1 MQTVLLAYLR
11 QSLSTELIEA
21 VETEVAHSLGGE
33 VGFVI
38 LVDDLLY
45 QPVLGLA
52 HRALTS
58 FPYQHHEVFQESQ
71 LLDVPFLS
79 LDFERVHRDRML
91 LGIGNVFSAEVFT
104 QSLIRV
110 SSINQHDV
118 GVLLMG
124 LAHHGVNIKAL
135 AASRRT
141 ENEEVAVVGQ
151 LILSLFSR
159 YVNGYWHSLAVGVI
173 DLKWGVLAMHNL
185 FFVHQAG
192 GSVAQSHKSVVVG
205 IHPITVAG
213 E

>member
-110 SSINQHDV
+110 TCIYQHDV

-124 LAHHGVNIKAL
+124 LAHHGVYIKTL

-141 ENEEVAVVGQ
+141 EDKEVAVVGQ
-151 LILSLFSR
+151 LVSSLFS
-159 YVNGYWHSLAVGVI
+159 
-173 DLKWGVLAMHNL
+173 
-185 FFVHQAG
+185 
-192 GSVAQSHKSVVVG
+192 
-205 IHPITVAG
+205 
-213 E
+213 

>member
-11 QSLSTELIEA
+11 QSLSTELIES

-33 VGFVI
+33 IGIVI
-38 LVDDLLY
+38 LVDDLFY
-45 QPVLGLA
+45 QSVFGLA
-52 HRALTS
+52 HCALTS
-58 FPYQHHEVFQESQ
+58 FPYQHHEVLQESQ

-91 LGIGNVFSAEVFT
+91 FCVGYVFASKVFT

-110 SSINQHDV
+110 TCIYQHDV

-141 ENEEVAVVGQ
+141 EDKEIAVVGQ
-151 LILSLFSR
+151 LVSSLFS
-159 YVNGYWHSLAVGVI
+159 
-173 DLKWGVLAMHNL
+173 
-185 FFVHQAG
+185 
-192 GSVAQSHKSVVVG
+192 
-205 IHPITVAG
+205 
-213 E
+213 

>member
-11 QSLSTELIEA
+11 QSLRTELIEA

-33 VGFVI
+33 IGIVI

-58 FPYQHHEVFQESQ
+58 FPYQHHQVLQKSQ

-79 LDFERVHRDRML
+79 LDFERVHRDKMFFCV
-91 LGIGNVFSAEVFT
+91 GYVFASTVFT

-110 SSINQHDV
+110 SCIYQHDV

-124 LAHHGVNIKAL
+124 LAHHRVDIKTL

-141 ENEEVAVVGQ
+141 KDKEVAVVGQ
-151 LILSLFSR
+151 LVSSL
-159 YVNGYWHSLAVGVI
+159 
-173 DLKWGVLAMHNL
+173 
-185 FFVHQAG
+185 
-192 GSVAQSHKSVVVG
+192 
-205 IHPITVAG
+205 
-213 E
+213 

>member
-11 QSLSTELIEA
+11 QSLSTELIES

-33 VGFVI
+33 IGIVI

-52 HRALTS
+52 HCALTS

-110 SSINQHDV
+110 TCIYQHDV

-124 LAHHGVNIKAL
+124 LAHHGVYIKTL

-141 ENEEVAVVGQ
+141 EDKEVAVVGQ
-151 LILSLFSR
+151 LVSSLFS
-159 YVNGYWHSLAVGVI
+159 
-173 DLKWGVLAMHNL
+173 
-185 FFVHQAG
+185 
-192 GSVAQSHKSVVVG
+192 
-205 IHPITVAG
+205 
-213 E
+213 

>member
-33 VGFVI
+33 IGIVI

-71 LLDVPFLS
+71 LFDVPFLS

-110 SSINQHDV
+110 TCIYQHDV

-141 ENEEVAVVGQ
+141 EDKEVAVVSQ
-151 LILSLFSR
+151 LISSLF
-159 YVNGYWHSLAVGVI
+159 
-173 DLKWGVLAMHNL
+173 
-185 FFVHQAG
+185 
-192 GSVAQSHKSVVVG
+192 
-205 IHPITVAG
+205 P
-213 E
+213 

>member
-11 QSLSTELIEA
+11 QSLSTELIES

-33 VGFVI
+33 IDIVI
-38 LVDDLLY
+38 LVDDLFY
-45 QPVLGLA
+45 QSVFGLA
-52 HRALTS
+52 HSALTS
-58 FPYQHHEVFQESQ
+58 FPYQHHEVFQKSQ

-110 SSINQHDV
+110 TCIYQHDV

-124 LAHHGVNIKAL
+124 LAHHGVYIKTL

-141 ENEEVAVVGQ
+141 EDKEVAVVGQ
-151 LILSLFSR
+151 LVSSLFS
-159 YVNGYWHSLAVGVI
+159 
-173 DLKWGVLAMHNL
+173 
-185 FFVHQAG
+185 
-192 GSVAQSHKSVVVG
+192 
-205 IHPITVAG
+205 
-213 E
+213 

>member
-1 MQTVLLAYLR
+1 MQTVLLAYLW
-11 QSLSTELIEA
+11 QSLCAELIES

-33 VGFVI
+33 IGFVI
-38 LVDDLLY
+38 LVDDLFY
-45 QPVLGLA
+45 QSVFGLA
-52 HRALTS
+52 HCALTS
-58 FPYQHHEVFQESQ
+58 FPYQHHQVPQESQ
-71 LLDVPFLS
+71 LLDIPFLS

-91 LGIGNVFSAEVFT
+91 LGIGNVFAPKVFT

-110 SSINQHDV
+110 SGIYQHDV

-124 LAHHGVNIKAL
+124 LAHHRVYIKTL

-141 ENEEVAVVGQ
+141 EYEEVAVVGQ

-173 DLKWGVLAMHNL
+173 DLKWSVLAMHNL
-185 FFVHQAG
+185 FLVHQAG
-192 GSVAQSHKSVVVG
+192 SGIAQGHKSVVVG

>member
-11 QSLSTELIEA
+11 QSLSTELIES

-33 VGFVI
+33 IGIVI

-45 QPVLGLA
+45 QPVFGLA

-58 FPYQHHEVFQESQ
+58 FPYQHHQVLQESQ

-91 LGIGNVFSAEVFT
+91 FGIGNVFASKIFA

-110 SSINQHDV
+110 SCIYQHDV

-124 LAHHGVNIKAL
+124 LAHHRVDIKAL
-135 AASRRT
+135 SASRRT
-141 ENEEVAVVGQ
+141 EDEEVAVVGQ
-151 LILSLFSR
+151 FVLSLFSR
-159 YVNGYWHSLAVGVI
+159 YVDGNWHSLSVGVI
-173 DLKWGVLAMHNL
+173 DLEGRVLAMHNL
-185 FFVHQAG
+185 FLVHQAG
-192 GSVAQSHKSVVVG
+192 GSVTQGQESVVVSV
-205 IHPITVAG
+205 HPIAVARK
-213 E
+213 

>member
-11 QSLSTELIEA
+11 QSFSTELIESIK
-21 VETEVAHSLGGE
+21 TEVAHSLGGE
-33 VGFVI
+33 IGIVI

-45 QPVLGLA
+45 QPILGLA

-58 FPYQHHEVFQESQ
+58 FPYQHHQVLQESQ

-91 LGIGNVFSAEVFT
+91 LGVGYVFASKVFT

-110 SSINQHDV
+110 TCIYQHDV

-141 ENEEVAVVGQ
+141 EDKEVAVVGQ
-151 LILSLFSR
+151 LVSSLFS
-159 YVNGYWHSLAVGVI
+159 
-173 DLKWGVLAMHNL
+173 
-185 FFVHQAG
+185 
-192 GSVAQSHKSVVVG
+192 
-205 IHPITVAG
+205 
-213 E
+213 